1 LKQFVYKPYA
11 WKKAINSPEHKLQVG
26 SFIFSKKRG
35 SNGSQ
40 SMQNYYFAFKV
51 IEINGDL
58 VRLSVIRKLSDK
70 NNLLQGDFSTTKE
83 GYKNLKENIQNL
95 TITGIL
101 TKKLYTDWDLAE
113 KPFDPNNTLIKA
125 FNKNKLDSIVE
136 NIQPKHQTYKELVK
150 ALEIINTY
158 PKEEPTDTI
167 KSVDKITLK
176 DTNNAL
182 ISIKKK
188 LLFWKDLTGK
198 DSLTNI
204 YDQKTFEA
212 VKRFQERHGLA
223 ADGVIGYGTL
233 SALNFSK
240 EKRKQQIIA
249 NLERWRWYNNDL
261 SFEDYQRQIDAIRE
275 ILKGNFKE
283 SMKDFKRLMNDYAQ
297 NLHFE
302 EAQKIKEKIEILE
315 NYQSRSTIVN
325 PKITNVDVFSIVSD
339 ESAAYVNFLQISHGS
354 IIRSH
359 TMEIKK
365 KLDETDEELLEL
377 AVVEM
382 RERFNLLSKEV
393 IVPFEIDLGEKIKV
407 TIPQLGDKKQILDL
421 SIRNAKF
428 YRIEQLKQL
437 QIVDPDR
444 HVNRIMAQMQKDL
457 RLPAEP
463 RHIECFDNSNIQG
476 TNPVAACV
484 VFKDGKASKK
494 DYRHFNVK
502 TVEGPDD
509 FASMTEIV
517 YRRYKR
523 LLDENEPLP
532 QLIIIDG
539 GKGQLSAALKSIDD
553 LGLRG
558 KIAIIGIAKR
568 LEELF
573 YPGDSIP
580 LYLDKK
586 SETLKVIQQLR
597 NEAHRFG
604 ITFHRDKRSKAALNS
619 SVESIPGIGEK
630 TMLTLIQHFKSVKR
644 LKLAT
649 EKEISDVVGVSKA
662 KKIVDFYK
670 TN

>member
-1 LKQFVYKPYA
+1 MQKSSLDLQILSLPDNPGVYQYYDKDGKILYVG
-11 WKKAINSPEHKLQVG
+11 KA
-26 SFIFSKKRG
+26 
-35 SNGSQ
+35 
-40 SMQNYYFAFKV
+40 
-51 IEINGDL
+51 
-58 VRLSVIRKLSDK
+58 
-70 NNLLQGDFSTTKE
+70 
-83 GYKNLKENIQNL
+83 KNLKKRVSSYFNKIHDTRKTNVLVKKIVTIKHIVVPTETDALLLENN
-95 TITGIL
+95 
-101 TKKLYTDWDLAE
+101 
-113 KPFDPNNTLIKA
+113 LIKT
-125 FNKNKLDSIVE
+125 L
-136 NIQPKHQTYKELVK
+136 QPRYNVLLRDDKSYPWLCIKKEPFSRIFSTRRMVKDGSEYFGPYTSFKTVHTILELIKEL
-150 ALEIINTY
+150 Y
-158 PKEEPTDTI
+158 PLRTC
-167 KSVDKITLK
+167 
-176 DTNNAL
+176 N
-182 ISIKKK
+182 
-188 LLFWKDLTGK
+188 
-198 DSLTNI
+198 
-204 YDQKTFEA
+204 Y
-212 VKRFQERHGLA
+212 
-223 ADGVIGYGTL
+223 
-233 SALNFSK
+233 
-240 EKRKQQIIA
+240 
-249 NLERWRWYNNDL
+249 DL
-261 SFEDYQRQIDAIRE
+261 SKSNIDSGKFKVCLEYHIGNCKGPCEGIVPLEEYQRQVDAIRE

-283 SMKDFKRLMNDYAQ
+283 SMKDFKRLMNQYAQ
-297 NLHFE
+297 DLRFE
-302 EAQKIKEKIEILE
+302 EAQKIKEKIEVLE

-325 PKITNVDVFSIVSD
+325 PKITNIDVFSIVSD

-359 TMEIKK
+359 TLEMKK
-365 KLDETDEELLEL
+365 KLDESDEELLEL
-377 AVVEM
+377 AIVEM

-393 IVPFEIDLGEKIKV
+393 IVPFEIDLGENIKTTV
-407 TIPQLGDKKQILDL
+407 PQLGDKKQILDL

-444 HVNRIMAQMQKDL
+444 HTNRIMAQMQKDL
-457 RLPAEP
+457 RLPSEP

-523 LLDENEPLP
+523 LLDENQPLP

-539 GKGQLSAALKSIDD
+539 GKGQLSAALKSIDA
-553 LGLRG
+553 LELRG

-649 EKEISDVVGVSKA
+649 EKEISDVIGVSKA